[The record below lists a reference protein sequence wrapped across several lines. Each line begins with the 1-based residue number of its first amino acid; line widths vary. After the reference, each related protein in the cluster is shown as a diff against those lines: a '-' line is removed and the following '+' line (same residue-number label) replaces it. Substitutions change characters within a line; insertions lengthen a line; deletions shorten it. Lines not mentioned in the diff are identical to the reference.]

1 MPLPTPAR
9 ATCRAVCQCVLVCG
23 ASVGKV
29 WDDCGVLS
37 DPLTP
42 ANCVRG
48 VYYRPQNM
56 GLKNP
61 SIPRSS
67 EVSPQGREP

>member
-1 MPLPTPAR
+1 VCAD
-9 ATCRAVCQCVLVCG
+9 VCQCVHVCG
-23 ASVGKV
+23 ASVGQV

-42 ANCVRG
+42 ANGVRG
-48 VYYRPQNM
+48 INCQPQNM

-67 EVSPQGREP
+67 VVSPQGREP